1 MKKLFLLFVSII
13 ALVSCGNGTGTEDFK
28 EDLIVCFKNSN
39 AMTANLARQLKET
52 NLSDDY
58 DYVDTKLDSIVRTA
72 YKPLVEKYG
81 EEYIVEFLDRNLYE
95 SLKDKRPK
103 EEIEKNKLLTI
114 DCFYICVRFDQWW
127 NVFKKIVEGREMAVK
142 DYECETIREMKLT
155 K

>member
-13 ALVSCGNGTGTEDFK
+13 ALVSCGNGCRTESFK
-28 EDLIVCFKNSN
+28 DDLIVCFKNSN